1 MDDGAVQHAVTAG
14 RHSSSVRCELP
25 FSWASTRRSRSTYRA
40 DTVVTATKGEPAL
53 PCLWWFSFF
62 SPFPLSIAF
71 FACNIDRRPGPAACI
86 SMAGRPA
93 DKLPDKPRASPPSV
107 LVEPTCFHVLPPAHI
122 LIAYK
127 CVWIYPYYR

>member
-40 DTVVTATKGEPAL
+40 DTVVTATKGEPAFGGL
-53 PCLWWFSFF
+53 ASFP
-62 SPFPLSIAF
+62 PFLSIAF
-71 FACNIDRRPGPAACI
+71 SACNIDRRPGPAASI

-93 DKLPDKPRASPPSV
+93 DKLPDKPRAS
-107 LVEPTCFHVLPPAHI
+107 LH
-122 LIAYK
+122 
-127 CVWIYPYYR
+127 PY